1 MPDTWNFFNQK
12 NTTDLDIELL
22 KKEVAQ
28 RFPFYDMRWNANTV
42 AFFCRIDKQF
52 LDEKFDDLRK
62 SLSKKGYIPML
73 RYENGEHIIYVVKKP
88 KRKEKPIW
96 VNIILMIAVIIT
108 TVLTGSI
115 LYQGYFD
122 IWSMPDPMSILTFDN
137 LFFGGLLFALPL
149 MSILFVHEMG
159 HYLIS
164 KKHNIATSFPFFIPV
179 PPILPYFN
187 IGTFGAIIS
196 SREPMPNKKALFDVG
211 FAGPLA
217 GFLVAI
223 PVTIIGIAT
232 AEIVPQVSL
241 EGLPTGTTVFG
252 SSLLID
258 VLVRL
263 IHNLPQNLTVDMNP
277 VLFAGW
283 VGLLIT
289 SINLLPAGQLDGG
302 HIFRAVLGKNQKY
315 IAWAAIIVMIFTGW
329 WFFALFIMFAIGTQ
343 HPPPLNDDTKL
354 DLKRKLI
361 FVLAVAILLL
371 CFIPYPIYRV

>member
-1 MPDTWNFFNQK
+1 MSDTWNFFNQK
-12 NTTDLDIELL
+12 DNTNSDVELL
-22 KKEVAQ
+22 KEEVAQ
-28 RFPFYDMRWNANTV
+28 RFPFYDMRWNDNTV
-42 AFFCRIDKQF
+42 AFFCRIDKEV
-52 LDEKFDDLRK
+52 LEEKFDELRK

-96 VNIILMIAVIIT
+96 VNIVLMVAVIIT

-115 LYQGYFD
+115 LYQGYYD
-122 IWSMPDPMSILTFDN
+122 IWSMPDLMTIFNFEN
-137 LFFGGLLFALPL
+137 LLFGGLLFALPL
-149 MSILFVHEMG
+149 FSILFIHEMG
-159 HYLIS
+159 HYFIS

-211 FAGPLA
+211 FAGPIA
-217 GFLVAI
+217 GFMVAI
-223 PVTIIGIAT
+223 PITIIGIAT
-232 AEIVPQVSL
+232 AKVVPQVGINELS
-241 EGLPTGTTVFG
+241 TGTTVFG

-258 VLVRL
+258 ILVKI
-263 IHNLPQNLTVDMNP
+263 IHNLPANLTIDMNP

-315 IAWAAIIVMIFTGW
+315 IAWGAIFVMIFTGW
-329 WFFALFIMFAIGTQ
+329 WFFAFFIMFAIGTT
-343 HPPPLNDDTKL
+343 HPPPLNDNSEL
-354 DLKRKLI
+354 GVKRKLI
-361 FVLAVAILLL
+361 FLLAIAILVL
-371 CFIPYPIYRV
+371 CFIPYPIYHV

>member
-1 MPDTWNFFNQK
+1 MSDTWNFFNQK
-12 NTTDLDIELL
+12 DNTNTDIELL

-28 RFPFYDMRWNANTV
+28 RFPFYDMRWNNDTV
-42 AFFCRIDKQF
+42 AFFCRIDKKI
-52 LDEKFDDLRK
+52 LDEKFDGLRR

-96 VNIILMIAVIIT
+96 VNLVLMIAVIIT
-108 TVLTGSI
+108 TILTGSI
-115 LYQGYFD
+115 LYQGYYD
-122 IWSMPDPMSILTFDN
+122 IWSMSDPFTIFNFEN
-137 LFFGGLLFALPL
+137 LLFGGLLFALPL
-149 MSILFVHEMG
+149 FSILFIHEMG
-159 HYLIS
+159 HYFIS

-217 GFLVAI
+217 GFMVAI
-223 PVTIIGIAT
+223 PITIIGIAT
-232 AEIVPQVSL
+232 AEIVPQVGIN
-241 EGLPTGTTVFG
+241 ELPAGTTVFG

-258 VLVRL
+258 ILVKM
-263 IHNLPQNLTVDMNP
+263 IHNLPTNLTIDMNP

-315 IAWAAIIVMIFTGW
+315 IAWGAIFVMIFTGW
-329 WFFALFIMFAIGTQ
+329 WFFAFFIMFVVGTA
-343 HPPPLNDDTKL
+343 HPPPLNDNSEL
-354 DLKRKLI
+354 DVKRKLI
-361 FVLAVAILLL
+361 FLLAIAILLL
-371 CFIPYPIYRV
+371 CFIPYPVYHV